1 MEGDASEENAAA
13 VRRRRLRK
21 EAKSFSLTREFQ
33 DFKVLYLLYAR
44 AEEKSVHSRTFRT
57 AISASATMTLTHFRA
72 IADAAQTLEFT
83 LLSCVA
89 HFSTGFL
96 HVILQGRELRQP
108 T

>member
-1 MEGDASEENAAA
+1 MTAI
-13 VRRRRLRK
+13 RRRLRK

-33 DFKVLYLLYAR
+33 DFKVYLLYER

-96 HVILQGRELRQP
+96 HVILQVRELRQP